1 MEAYPEKLH
10 RVITVRSAT
19 DTTILPTLRDNKW
32 ELLDKMFVVQRNSFS
47 MDYLRIHPGIAMY
60 PVDFVSQYFPGV
72 A

>member
-1 MEAYPEKLH
+1 MEAYLEKLH
-10 RVITVRSAT
+10 RVITVRSTT
-19 DTTILPTLRDNKW
+19 DTTI
-32 ELLDKMFVVQRNSFS
+32 LLDKMFVVQRNSFS